1 MTAAF
6 MAAAAEIGS
15 GNGEYSEG
23 DGLTYHD
30 SDINDPS
37 GYFDSG
43 EGKRGRIYFH
53 LDGMEIA
60 AQILQQDSRGLPNLG
75 FVRRGPSL
83 LLARRSGCRPVTMKA
98 ASLHPTSDAPA

>member
-43 EGKRGRIYFH
+43 EKGEKGTDLF
-53 LDGMEIA
+53 
-60 AQILQQDSRGLPNLG
+60 SP
-75 FVRRGPSL
+75 
-83 LLARRSGCRPVTMKA
+83 
-98 ASLHPTSDAPA
+98 